1 MEELLTYACVAE
13 GRWRRA
19 LEMHVAGTTV
29 ADRNNTEGTTA
40 PPTMAL
46 SPSYHLPGA
55 PWKAY
60 GELCEAVL
68 GLRRVVLLE
77 LSGGRFHNWLPS
89 SSAVSSRRK
98 FVGSVALGSSGF
110 GTMSWRFESVSKR
123 DHRGETCV

>member
-1 MEELLTYACVAE
+1 
-13 GRWRRA
+13 
-19 LEMHVAGTTV
+19 LEDVAGTTV
-29 ADRNNTEGTTA
+29 ADRNDTEGTTA
-40 PPTMAL
+40 PTTTMAF

-77 LSGGRFHNWLPS
+77 GGRFHNWLPS

-98 FVGSVALGSSGF
+98 FVGSIALGSSGF

-123 DHRGETCV
+123 DHRGEIMCVEC